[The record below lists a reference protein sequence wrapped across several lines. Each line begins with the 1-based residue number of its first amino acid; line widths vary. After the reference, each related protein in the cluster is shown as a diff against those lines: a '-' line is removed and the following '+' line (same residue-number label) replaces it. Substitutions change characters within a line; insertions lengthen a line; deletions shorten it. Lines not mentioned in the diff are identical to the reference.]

1 MTVSFKSF
9 SFGRGDTPYFKLSRW
24 CTYLHLYGSLNL
36 PKTKRKEITKKL
48 TYNSVTDGIIG

>member
-1 MTVSFKSF
+1 VSFKSF

-24 CTYLHLYGSLNL
+24 CTYLHLYGYLNL